1 MNPSSKDSDALLK
14 QGVTSFAWFLN
25 NQPASRHSELNGE
38 ESKMDQLNEIK
49 KMQEL
54 EQKFNN
60 YQNKKTEVG
69 RVPSYLGIKRPEV
82 NISFTLKFYV
92 I

>member
-1 MNPSSKDSDALLK
+1 
-14 QGVTSFAWFLN
+14 
-25 NQPASRHSELNGE
+25 
-38 ESKMDQLNEIK
+38 MDQLNVIK

-82 NISFTLKFYV
+82 NIGLISKLFV